1 MPGRSSLWGDPTDAL
16 AFNAVRRAL
25 TCLESRGS
33 SRPLVALSP
42 ERLVH
47 FHRFH
52 RRLRNVQGASAG
64 KFAPESFC
72 ALRKFGLCTN
82 TIHHSPLYVFAH
94 AWNQVCRCLL
104 GFTGDR
110 CDIYPG
116 RCWLLHCFLDDC
128 YSARGARLRCVCDP
142 LLYGTR
148 VLSGL
153 YWYNDGLQ
161 GSYRPPPPSW
171 IDVVP
176 KQGSE
181 PESYAMDGVDEEVD
195 LSLYKEAI
203 GAVTARVRVSSS
215 STRRERRRFSNKTIL
230 SFLASQMWKMQGAKM
245 VLMKNETTQPTTTM
259 GNLLDSC
266 GKYLCGVR
274 HLVHTFSLHFLCEES
289 TNYRRLDSSAGV
301 AAKTARSTLEKDFG
315 ADAKFVYEEYS
326 NLAEPLVTSGSSVLA
341 PLSVAWPLLGV
352 YFYDALS

>member
-1 MPGRSSLWGDPTDAL
+1 MLACLSVLLLVVPMPGRCTLWGDPTDAL

-52 RRLRNVQGASAG
+52 RRLRNDPTCKKDMQDCGVGRCISEPASQ
-64 KFAPESFC
+64 
-72 ALRKFGLCTN
+72 R
-82 TIHHSPLYVFAH
+82 
-94 AWNQVCRCLL
+94 QVCRCLL

-110 CDIYPG
+110 CDVYPG
-116 RCWLLHCFLDDC
+116 RCWLLHCFLEDC

-142 LLYGTR
+142 SLYGTR

-176 KQGSE
+176 NQGSE

-259 GNLLDSC
+259 GNLL
-266 GKYLCGVR
+266 
-274 HLVHTFSLHFLCEES
+274 
-289 TNYRRLDSSAGV
+289 GV
-301 AAKTARSTLEKDFG
+301 AAKTAKSTLEKDFG
-315 ADAKFVYEEYS
+315 ADAKFVYEDYS
-326 NLAEPLVTSGSSVLA
+326 NFAEPRVKSGSSVLA
-341 PLSVAWPLLGV
+341 PLSVAWPLFGV
-352 YFYDALS
+352 YFYDALN